1 MRIYKLYKTT
11 MSSVPNAA
19 MYVENDQTTSF
30 FFVPDTSEY
39 DGFKKEIFAEKA
51 ALEDIDGN
59 LMTAEQAIDFVKT
72 LK

>member
-1 MRIYKLYKTT
+1 MRTYKLYKTT

-19 MYVENDQTTSF
+19 MYVENEQTNSF
-30 FFVPDTSEY
+30 LFVPDTSKY
-39 DGFKKEIFAEKA
+39 DAFKKEIFAEKA
-51 ALEDIDGN
+51 TLEDVDGN

>member
-1 MRIYKLYKTT
+1 MRIYKLYKTM

-19 MYVENDQTTSF
+19 MYVENEQTNSF
-30 FFVPDTSEY
+30 FFVPETSEY
-39 DGFKKEIFAEKA
+39 DGFKKEIFAGKA
-51 ALEDIDGN
+51 ELEDVDGN

>member
-1 MRIYKLYKTT
+1 MRTYKLYKTT
-11 MSSVPNAA
+11 MSDKVNAVI
-19 MYVENDQTTSF
+19 YKENYETISF
-30 FFVPDTSEY
+30 FFRPNTNEY

-51 ALEDIDGN
+51 ALEDVDGN